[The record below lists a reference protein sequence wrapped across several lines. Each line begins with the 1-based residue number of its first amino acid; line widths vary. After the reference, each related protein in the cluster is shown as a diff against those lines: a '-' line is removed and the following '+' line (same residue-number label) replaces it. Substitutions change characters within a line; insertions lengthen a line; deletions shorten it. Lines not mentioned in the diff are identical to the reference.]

1 MRSHVRFLHKV
12 RLVRSPGGPRQLL
25 ESTGLEAWV
34 NLAAGLARRSNNP
47 VRVALIGAGKFGTM
61 IMAQL
66 RHDNGIKLC
75 VLADLNTDRARESA
89 ERAGWPAGQFAL
101 ASSEAAANDLA
112 RNGKVAIVDS
122 GDVAAACDVDIV
134 IEATGFADA
143 AARHIWTAIEH
154 GHHVINVTVE
164 VDVVVGP
171 LLYAQ
176 AQKRGVIY
184 SLAYGDQPAIICE
197 LVDWARTNG
206 FEVIAAGKGTKHL
219 PEYKRSTPETALA
232 FHEFTPE
239 QIAKGGFNPKMFNS
253 FLDGTKQS
261 IEMVAV
267 ANATGLGIPADG
279 LSYAPASVYE
289 LATVL
294 RPRSMG
300 GVLDR
305 AGVVDVTT
313 SHYAEGREV
322 PNNIRYGMFVV
333 FTSPEPYTIRCFSE
347 YGLAVDPTGTIA
359 SMWRP
364 YHLIGLEIG
373 TSIASIAVRGEA
385 TGAPEAGFIGDVG
398 CATRKALKAGSLID
412 GEGGYAVYGTIASA
426 ERSRGDKL
434 VPMGLSQGCK
444 LVRDVPADH
453 WITEADVSFDESSFL
468 WKLRRQQMSTLDTS
482 VHA

>member
-1 MRSHVRFLHKV
+1 M
-12 RLVRSPGGPRQLL
+12 
-25 ESTGLEAWV
+25 
-34 NLAAGLARRSNNP
+34 NLASGLARRRDNP
-47 VRVALIGAGKFGTM
+47 VRIALIGAGKFGTM
-61 IMAQL
+61 ILSQL
-66 RHDNGIKLC
+66 RHEQGVKLC
-75 VLADLNTDRARESA
+75 VIADLDTGRAREAVARTGWAA
-89 ERAGWPAGQFAL
+89 ERFETAATAD
-101 ASSEAAANDLA
+101 AANDLA
-112 RNGKVAIVDS
+112 RADKIALVES
-122 GDVAAACDVDIV
+122 GETAAACDVDIV

-143 AARHIWTAIEH
+143 AVRHIWTAIEH

-171 LLYAQ
+171 LLYAH
-176 AQKRGVIY
+176 ARKHGVIY

-206 FEVIAAGKGTKHL
+206 FRVVAAGKGTKHL

-267 ANATGLGIPADG
+267 ANATGLGVPADG

-305 AGVVDVTT
+305 AGVVDCVTT
-313 SHYAEGREV
+313 HYAEGREV

-333 FTSPEPYTIRCFSE
+333 FTSDEPYTIRCFSE
-347 YGLAVDPTGTIA
+347 YGLAVDPTGQIA

-364 YHLIGLEIG
+364 FHLIGLEIG

-398 CATRKALKAGSLID
+398 CATRKAMRAGELID
-412 GEGGYAVYGTIASA
+412 GEGGYAVYGTTAAA
-426 ERSRGDKL
+426 ERSIRERL
-434 VPMGLSQGCK
+434 VPMGLSQGCT

-453 WITEADVSFDESSFL
+453 WITEADVKFDESSFL
-468 WKLRRQQMSTLDTS
+468 WKKRREQIRSLTPS
-482 VHA
+482 VNA

>member
-1 MRSHVRFLHKV
+1 MGS
-12 RLVRSPGGPRQLL
+12 
-25 ESTGLEAWV
+25 AV
-34 NLAAGLARRSNNP
+34 NLAAGLARRSGNP
-47 VRVALIGAGKFGTM
+47 VRVGLIGAGKFGTM
-61 IMAQL
+61 ILAQL
-66 RHDNGIKLC
+66 RHEQGVKLC
-75 VLADLNTDRARESA
+75 VVADLNTSRTRESA
-89 ERAGWPAGQFAL
+89 VRAGWASDQFEL
-101 ASSEAAANDLA
+101 AASADAANDIA
-112 RNGKVAIVDS
+112 RTGKVAIVDA
-122 GDVAAACDVDIV
+122 GEIAAACDVDIV

-143 AARHIWTAIEH
+143 AARHIWTAIEN

-171 LLYAQ
+171 LLHAHALKQ
-176 AQKRGVIY
+176 GVIY

-206 FEVIAAGKGTKHL
+206 FGIVAAGKGTKYL

-261 IEMVAV
+261 IEMVSV

-294 RPRSMG
+294 RPRAMG

-305 AGVVDVTT
+305 AGVVDVVT

-333 FTSPEPYTIRCFSE
+333 FTSEEPYTIRCFSE
-347 YGLAVDPTGTIA
+347 YGLAVDPSGQIA

-364 YHLIGLEIG
+364 FHLIGLEIG
-373 TSIASIAVRGEA
+373 TSIASIAVRGEP
-385 TGAPEAGFIGDVG
+385 TGAPLAGFVGDVG
-398 CATRKALKAGSLID
+398 CATRQAMKAGALID
-412 GEGGYAVYGTIASA
+412 GEGGYAVYGTIAPA
-426 ERSRGDKL
+426 ERSRREKL

-453 WITEADVSFDESSFL
+453 WITEGDVAFDESSFL
-468 WKLRRQQMSTLDTS
+468 WKLRREQMRALDIS
-482 VHA
+482 VRV

>member
-1 MRSHVRFLHKV
+1 M
-12 RLVRSPGGPRQLL
+12 
-25 ESTGLEAWV
+25 
-34 NLAAGLARRSNNP
+34 NLAAGLARRSDNP

-61 IMAQL
+61 ILAQL
-66 RHDNGIKLC
+66 RHEQGIKLC
-75 VLADLNTDRARESA
+75 VLADLNTGRARDA
-89 ERAGWPAGQFAL
+89 AVRAGWSAGVFEP
-101 ASSEAAANDLA
+101 ASSDGAANDIA
-112 RNGKVAIVDS
+112 RSGKVALVDA
-122 GDVAAACDVDIV
+122 GEIAATCDVDIV
-134 IEATGFADA
+134 IEATGFADS

-171 LLYAQ
+171 LLHAQ
-176 AQKRGVIY
+176 ALKRGVIY

-206 FEVIAAGKGTKHL
+206 FRVVAAGKGTKYL

-294 RPRSMG
+294 RPRAMG

-305 AGVVDVTT
+305 AGVVDVVT

-333 FTSPEPYTIRCFSE
+333 FTSDEPYTIRCFSE
-347 YGLAVDPTGTIA
+347 YGLAVDPTGQIA

-364 YHLIGLEIG
+364 FHLIGLEIG
-373 TSIASIAVRGEA
+373 TSIASIAVRGEP

-398 CATRKALKAGSLID
+398 CATRQAMKAGALID
-412 GEGGYAVYGTIASA
+412 GEGGYAVYGTIAPG
-426 ERSRGDKL
+426 ERSRREKL

-453 WITEADVSFDESSFL
+453 WITEADVAFDESSFL
-468 WKLRRQQMSTLDTS
+468 WKMRREQMRALDIS
-482 VHA
+482 VRV

>member
-1 MRSHVRFLHKV
+1 M
-12 RLVRSPGGPRQLL
+12 
-25 ESTGLEAWV
+25 
-34 NLAAGLARRSNNP
+34 NLASGLARRSDHP
-47 VRVALIGAGKFGTM
+47 VRIALIGAGKFGTM

-66 RHDNGIKLC
+66 RHQPGVTLC
-75 VLADLNTDRARESA
+75 VLADLNPGRARESA
-89 ERAGWPAGQFAL
+89 VRAGWAAEAFEPASTAG
-101 ASSEAAANDLA
+101 AANDIA
-112 RNGKVAIVDS
+112 RKGNVALVDA
-122 GDVAAACDVDIV
+122 GDIAATCDVDIV

-143 AARHIWTAIEH
+143 AAKHIWTAIEH

-171 LLYAQ
+171 LLHAQ
-176 AQKRGVIY
+176 ALKRGVIY

-206 FEVIAAGKGTKHL
+206 FRVVAAGKGTKYL
-219 PEYKRSTPETALA
+219 PEYRRSTPETALA

-294 RPRSMG
+294 RPRDMG
-300 GVLDR
+300 GILDR
-305 AGVVDVTT
+305 EGVVDVVT
-313 SHYAEGREV
+313 SHYAEGKEV

-333 FTSPEPYTIRCFSE
+333 FTSDEPYTVRCFSE
-347 YGLAVDPTGTIA
+347 YGLAVDPSGRIA

-364 YHLIGLEIG
+364 FHLIGLEIG
-373 TSIASIAVRGEA
+373 TSIASIAVRGEP
-385 TGAPEAGFIGDVG
+385 TGAPAAGFIGDVG
-398 CATRKALKAGSLID
+398 CATRQALRAGTLID
-412 GEGGYAVYGTIASA
+412 GEGGYAVYGTIAPA
-426 ERSRGDKL
+426 ERSVRERL
-434 VPMGLSQGCK
+434 VPMGLSQGCT

-453 WITEADVSFDESSFL
+453 WITEADVAFDESSFL
-468 WKLRRQQMSTLDTS
+468 WKMRREQMQGLSAAAH
-482 VHA
+482 V

>member
-1 MRSHVRFLHKV
+1 M
-12 RLVRSPGGPRQLL
+12 
-25 ESTGLEAWV
+25 
-34 NLAAGLARRSNNP
+34 NLASGLARRTENP

-61 IMAQL
+61 ILAQL
-66 RHDNGIKLC
+66 RHQPGIKLC
-75 VLADLNTDRARESA
+75 VLADLNTGRARESA
-89 ERAGWPAGQFAL
+89 VRAGWPADIFEPAAAAG
-101 ASSEAAANDLA
+101 AANDIA
-112 RNGKVAIVDS
+112 SKSKVALVDT
-122 GDVAAACDVDIV
+122 GELAATCDVDIV

-143 AARHIWTAIEH
+143 AAKHIWTAIEH

-171 LLYAQ
+171 LLYAH
-176 AQKRGVIY
+176 ARKHGVIY

-206 FEVIAAGKGTKHL
+206 FRVVAAGKGTKYL
-219 PEYKRSTPETALA
+219 PEYRRSTPETALA
-232 FHEFTPE
+232 FHEFTPD

-300 GVLDR
+300 GILDR
-305 AGVVDVTT
+305 AGVVDVVT
-313 SHYAEGREV
+313 SHYAEGKEV
-322 PNNIRYGMFVV
+322 PNNIRYGMFVI
-333 FTSPEPYTIRCFSE
+333 FTSDEPYTIRCFSE
-347 YGLAVDPTGTIA
+347 YGLAVDPSGQIA

-373 TSIASIAVRGEA
+373 TSIASIAVRGEP

-398 CATRKALKAGSLID
+398 CATRQALRAGALID
-412 GEGGYAVYGTIASA
+412 GEGGYAVYGTIAPADRSIR
-426 ERSRGDKL
+426 ERL

-453 WITEADVSFDESSFL
+453 WITEADVTFDESSFL
-468 WKLRRQQMSTLDTS
+468 WKLRRAQLNSLTATAR
-482 VHA
+482 V